1 MKQIPYRMLVPLAV
15 LMAILPLG
23 AEPHLI
29 EKVGMLRAGTLT
41 RPLDIFDL
49 LMHGG
54 LLGVLALKA
63 FMDLKVRALPPS
75 EGADPK

>member
-23 AEPHLI
+23 AQPHLI

-41 RPLDIFDL
+41 RLLDILDL

-63 FMDLKVRALPPS
+63 IMDLKVRALPPPR
-75 EGADPK
+75 GADPR

>member
-1 MKQIPYRMLVPLAV
+1 MLC
-15 LMAILPLG
+15 
-23 AEPHLI
+23 
-29 EKVGMLRAGTLT
+29 AGTLICF
-41 RPLDIFDL
+41 LDIFDL

-75 EGADPK
+75 EGADPQ